1 MEKRS
6 NPVLL
11 GGDTISDRVL
21 LSAVAAWCGAIIAA
35 PLFDSGLLY
44 GLFSSICHQYPE
56 RSWFLSGQPLA
67 VCIRCTSIYVGFLVA
82 LALRLPPRTGFLR
95 FAVVLTGVEV
105 VVAHMVI
112 DMEVVRS
119 LSGLLL
125 GLSAGG
131 FVAQGVRE
139 LVGLL
144 GRISR
149 RDSFENV

>member
-1 MEKRS
+1 M
-6 NPVLL
+6 PATPALL
-11 GGDTISDRVL
+11 GGDTISGRVL
-21 LSAVAAWCGAIIAA
+21 LSAGAAWCAAIIAA
-35 PLFDSGLLY
+35 PLFDSGFLY

-82 LALRLPPRTGFLR
+82 LAFELPPRTGFLR
-95 FAVVLTGVEV
+95 FAVALTGVEV
-105 VVAHMVI
+105 VVAHLVI
-112 DMEVVRS
+112 DMEVVRP

-125 GLSAGG
+125 GLSAAG